1 MLPQGEAEN
10 VLLTQAKDN
19 ADLFESNILRPGMVL
34 SKGGSF
40 ADWIRGLAPSVRVDV
55 LARTAVDVAV
65 GYGSGEKVLE
75 NEAIKSWGGK

>member
-10 VLLTQAKDN
+10 VLLAQAKDN

-40 ADWIRGLAPSVRVDV
+40 TDWIRGLAPSVRVDV
-55 LARTAVDVAV
+55 LARTAVNVAV
-65 GYGSGEKVLE
+65 RNGSGEKVLE